1 MTLHVTHLLTAVGL
15 PVLLANGSQISH
27 ALRGLG
33 LLKQLLHV
41 TGVLLPAVQPEPMD
55 LQPAKSAR
63 EA

>member
-15 PVLLANGSQISH
+15 PVLLANGGQVLH
-27 ALRGLG
+27 ALSGLG
-33 LLKQLLHV
+33 LLKQLLDI
-41 TGVLLPAVQPEPMD
+41 TRVLLPAIQPEPMD